1 MLSGAILFAL
11 VALIAI
17 ICFLCIER
25 GRYWQPKRLWLA
37 RLVCYPLIAV
47 GLLLGLVLAVTGTA
61 LAADGAYTI
70 DLAPALG
77 PLGEAMITALS
88 LGAVYLVRR
97 LLTYLGM
104 KEDAQARE
112 VLEHA
117 FYNGIQAALEQALRR
132 GLDAAKV
139 ETRHQLVAEGARY
152 VIAAVPDTLK
162 RFNLDEDAVRERLTA
177 RLQGIVRIPVGSVLT
192 PPETEPQP

>member
-1 MLSGAILFAL
+1 MPRLFRSAMALCAML
-11 VALIAI
+11 
-17 ICFLCIER
+17 FL
-25 GRYWQPKRLWLA
+25 L
-37 RLVCYPLIAV
+37 PL
-47 GLLLGLVLAVTGTA
+47 TA
-61 LAADGAYTI
+61 LAADGAYSI

-77 PLGEAMITALS
+77 PLGEALITALS

-117 FYNGIQAALEQALRR
+117 FYNGIQAALEQALRK

-162 RFNLDEDAVRERLTA
+162 RFNLDEDGVRERLTA
-177 RLQGIVRIPVGSVLT
+177 RLQGIVRIPVGSALA
-192 PPETEPQP
+192 PPITGPQP